1 MNSQKVGVALFLT
14 VLIAMVLGFIG
25 WLMNIVK
32 LIQADAFTGL
42 EVGRAIGIFLAPIGA
57 ILGWF

>member
-1 MNSQKVGVALFLT
+1 MNSQKVGFALFLT